1 MAQGR
6 VDESGRQAGAR
17 DEGMAGLSAG
27 RQRLAQELRG
37 EPCRGFVRFG
47 VKGGEQDRAPQA
59 LVERAGAIHGLAEAR
74 GRAGAQDAEGGEVF
88 AHSRARHAA
97 ARVEDPPGDAAL
109 AQAKGPALARG
120 EIGERESGLA
130 RLPRQSVAGADA
142 GEVIERRPIAGQEEV
157 VAVVDDEVE
166 RRVVIGPA
174 APAGGARRL
183 VHDDGSP
190 LVRQPDRGAEARQP
204 RADHMDGAGHQISP

>member
-1 MAQGR
+1 MAR
-6 VDESGRQAGAR
+6 
-17 DEGMAGLSAG
+17 SANG
-27 RQRLAQELRG
+27 K
-37 EPCRGFVRFG
+37 V
-47 VKGGEQDRAPQA
+47 
-59 LVERAGAIHGLAEAR
+59 
-74 GRAGAQDAEGGEVF
+74 
-88 AHSRARHAA
+88 
-97 ARVEDPPGDAAL
+97 
-109 AQAKGPALARG
+109 
-120 EIGERESGLA
+120 GLA

-166 RRVVIGPA
+166 RRIVIGPA

>member
-1 MAQGR
+1 M
-6 VDESGRQAGAR
+6 
-17 DEGMAGLSAG
+17 
-27 RQRLAQELRG
+27 
-37 EPCRGFVRFG
+37 RFG
-47 VKGGEQDRAPQA
+47 VERGEQDRPPQA
-59 LVERAGAIHGLAEAR
+59 LVERAGAGHGLADGR
-74 GRAGAQDAEGGEVF
+74 GRAGAQDGERGEVV
-88 AHSRARHAA
+88 ARARARHAA
-97 ARVEDPPGDAAL
+97 ARVEHPPGDAAL
-109 AQAKGPALARG
+109 AQAKRPALAGG

-166 RRVVIGPA
+166 RRIVIGAA

-190 LVRQPDRGAEARQP
+190 LVRQPDRGAKAREP
-204 RADHMDGAGHQISP
+204 GADDVDGAGHQISP